1 MKIKIYSKA
10 LLALALAATVTAC
23 DENAWNDHLDG
34 FKDLNDAP
42 IANKQSLK
50 YTLTD
55 AEYKTIADMD
65 ANKAIAGNEGAE
77 ALAAVGTLK
86 RFSAEAPAATYLPAF
101 LSSTS
106 FPYFTLTEG
115 STIELT
121 YNMAQEEPEDFVAAQ
136 NVQTFKVTDDMYADD
151 VWGSENYVNAFAPS
165 MPAAEYL
172 PTLLADYVDH
182 HKAKYCIVSYNQ
194 ATQEPVFGG
203 GADVPQAPTYTML
216 TEDLTEMPADWTIDN
231 VFLEEGLEKVW
242 SWKVYQGA
250 GYLNASAFV
259 DNSKKVSEA
268 YAISPVL
275 DLSGSAEW
283 SANFSHAAK
292 FQTTLRTLCGV
303 AVREEG
309 AGSWTMLA
317 IPVWPEAGSWTFVN
331 SGDIDLS
338 AYSGK
343 KIQLAFKYASNTDG
357 ADTWEIK
364 NLTVAP
370 KAAKKAASR
379 AAAYVPTEVV
389 NVAYVYNGS
398 AWAPAA
404 NFVTLS
410 PADYTAMGQSHANL
424 SKAEP
429 FLSTYLNHNYPYA
442 SDGAIKYVYWLHY
455 ANSATNYECS
465 AYKFAEGAW
474 VADSFVEEVT
484 EQYVLNEEG
493 KWIYDPNAAGS
504 AANPYTASQ
513 AFEIASKMSD
523 TATLT
528 DVYVKGVITEITEI
542 STSYGNATYI
552 IADEPGGEVTLTIF
566 RGKWFNGDKFTKEDQ
581 LKVGDEVVVK
591 GHLINYKG
599 DTPEMAQNNQIVSL
613 NGETL

>member
-42 IANKQSLK
+42 IANKQSIK
-50 YTLTD
+50 YTLAD
-55 AEYKTIADMD
+55 AEYKTIADMKE
-65 ANKAIAGNEGAE
+65 NQAIAGNEGAE

-86 RFSAEAPAATYLPAF
+86 RFSAEAPAATYLPAY
-101 LSSTS
+101 LSSTN

-165 MPAAEYL
+165 MPAADYL

-182 HKAKYCIVSYNQ
+182 NKAKYCIVSYNQ

-231 VFLEEGLEKVW
+231 IFLGEGLEKVW
-242 SWKVYQGA
+242 SWKVYNGA
-250 GYLNASAFV
+250 GYLNASGRTDVA
-259 DNSKKVSEA
+259 KTSEA
-268 YAISPVL
+268 NITSPVL

-283 SANFSHAAK
+283 SFSFDHAAK

-309 AGSWTMLA
+309 AGNWTMLT
-317 IPVWPEAGSWTFVN
+317 IPAWPEAGAWTFAN

-343 KIQLAFKYASNTDG
+343 KIQLAFKYASTDEG

-370 KAAKKAASR
+370 KAPKKVASR

-389 NVAYVYNGS
+389 NVAYVYDGS

-410 PADYTAMGQSHANL
+410 PADYTAMGQKYSNL

-429 FLSTYLNHNYPYA
+429 YLSTYLNHNYPYA
-442 SDGAIKYVYWLHY
+442 SDGAVKYVYWLHY

-465 AYKFAEGAW
+465 AYKFAEGTW
-474 VADSFVEEVT
+474 GTDSFVEEVT

-552 IADEPGGEVTLTIF
+552 IADEAGGEVTLTIY

-591 GHLINYKG
+591 GNLINYKG

>member
-50 YTLTD
+50 YTLAD

-136 NVQTFKVTDDMYADD
+136 TVQTFKVTDDMYADD

-165 MPAAEYL
+165 MPAADYL
-172 PTLLADYVDH
+172 PSLLADYVDH
-182 HKAKYCIVSYNQ
+182 NKAKYCIVSYNQ

-203 GADVPQAPTYTML
+203 GADVPQAPTYNML
-216 TEDLTEMPADWTIDN
+216 SEELTEMPADWTIDN
-231 VFLEEGLEKVW
+231 VSLGEGITYVW
-242 SWKVYQGA
+242 SWKVYSGA
-250 GYLNASAFV
+250 GYLNASSYAGGA
-259 DNSKKVSEA
+259 KASEA
-268 YAISPVL
+268 YIASPVL

-283 SANFSHAAK
+283 SASFDHAAK

-309 AGSWTMLA
+309 ASSWTMLA
-317 IPVWPEAGSWTFVN
+317 IPTWPEAGAWTFAN

-343 KIQLAFKYASNTDG
+343 KIQLAFKYASTDEG

-370 KAAKKAASR
+370 KAPKKVASR

-442 SDGAIKYVYWLHY
+442 SDGAVKYVYWLHY

-552 IADEPGGEVTLTIF
+552 IADEPGGEVTLTIY
-566 RGKWFNGDKFTKEDQ
+566 RGMWFNGEKFTKEDQ
-581 LKVGDEVVVK
+581 LKVGDEVVVL
-591 GHLINYKG
+591 GNLINYKG
-599 DTPEMAQNNQIVSL
+599 DTPEMAQRNQIVSL

>member
-121 YNMAQEEPEDFVAAQ
+121 YNMTQEEPEDFVAAQ
-136 NVQTFKVTDDMYADD
+136 TVQTFKVTDDMYADD

-165 MPAAEYL
+165 MPAADYL

-182 HKAKYCIVSYNQ
+182 NKAKYCIVSYNQ

-203 GADVPQAPTYTML
+203 GADVPQAPTYNML
-216 TEDLTEMPADWTIDN
+216 SEELTEMPADWTIDN
-231 VFLEEGLEKVW
+231 VSLGEGITYVW
-242 SWKVYQGA
+242 SWKVYSGA
-250 GYLNASAFV
+250 GYLNASSYAGGA
-259 DNSKKVSEA
+259 KASEA
-268 YAISPVL
+268 YIASPVL

-283 SANFSHAAK
+283 SFSFDHAAK

-309 AGSWTMLA
+309 ASSWTMLA
-317 IPVWPEAGSWTFVN
+317 IPTWPEAGAWTFAN

-343 KIQLAFKYASNTDG
+343 KIQLAFKYASTDEG

-364 NLTVAP
+364 NFTVAP
-370 KAAKKAASR
+370 KAPKKVASR

-552 IADEPGGEVTLTIF
+552 IADEPGGEVTLTIY
-566 RGKWFNGDKFTKEDQ
+566 RGMWFNGEKFTKEDQ
-581 LKVGDEVVVK
+581 LKVGDEVVVL
-591 GHLINYKG
+591 GNLINYKG
-599 DTPEMAQNNQIVSL
+599 DTPEMAQRNQIVSL

>member
-165 MPAAEYL
+165 MPAADYL
-172 PTLLADYVDH
+172 PSLLADYVDH
-182 HKAKYCIVSYNQ
+182 NKAKYCIVSYNQ

-203 GADVPQAPTYTML
+203 GADVPQAPTYNML
-216 TEDLTEMPADWTIDN
+216 SEELTEMPADWTIDN
-231 VFLEEGLEKVW
+231 VSLGEGITYVW
-242 SWKVYQGA
+242 SWKVYSGA
-250 GYLNASAFV
+250 GYLNASSYAGGA
-259 DNSKKVSEA
+259 KASEA
-268 YAISPVL
+268 YIASPVL

-283 SANFSHAAK
+283 SFSFDHAAR

-309 AGSWTMLA
+309 ASSWTMLA
-317 IPVWPEAGSWTFVN
+317 IPTWPEAGAWTFAN

-343 KIQLAFKYASNTDG
+343 KIQLAFKYASTDEG

-370 KAAKKAASR
+370 KALKKVASR

-442 SDGAIKYVYWLHY
+442 SDGAVKYVYWLHY

-552 IADEPGGEVTLTIF
+552 IADEPGGEVTLTIY
-566 RGKWFNGDKFTKEDQ
+566 RGMWFNGEKFTKEDQ
-581 LKVGDEVVVK
+581 LKVGDEVVVL
-591 GHLINYKG
+591 GNLINYKG
-599 DTPEMAQNNQIVSL
+599 DTPEMAQRNQIVSL

>member
-182 HKAKYCIVSYNQ
+182 NKAKYCIVSYNQ

-309 AGSWTMLA
+309 ASSWTKLT
-317 IPVWPEAGSWTFVN
+317 IPTWPEAGAWTFVN

-343 KIQLAFKYASNTDG
+343 KIQLAFLYASTAEG

-370 KAAKKAASR
+370 KAPKKVASR

-404 NFVTLS
+404 NFITLS

-442 SDGAIKYVYWLHY
+442 SDGAVKYVYWLHY
-455 ANSATNYECS
+455 ANSAANYECS
-465 AYKFAEGAW
+465 AYKFAEGTW

-513 AFEIASKMSD
+513 AFEIASKMNS

-528 DVYVKGVITEITEI
+528 DVYVKGVITEISEI
-542 STSYGNATYI
+542 STKYGNATYT
-552 IADEPGGEVTLTIF
+552 IADEAGGAVTLTIY
-566 RGKWFNGDKFTKEDQ
+566 RGKWFAGEKFTKEDQ

-591 GHLINYKG
+591 GNLINYNG
-599 DTPEMAQNNQIVSL
+599 NTPEMAQNNQIVSL

>member
-23 DENAWNDHLDG
+23 DENAWNDNLDG

-42 IANKQSLK
+42 IANKQSIK
-50 YTLTD
+50 YTLAD
-55 AEYKTIADMD
+55 AEYKTIADMKE
-65 ANKAIAGNEGAE
+65 NKAIAGNEGAE

-86 RFSAEAPAATYLPAF
+86 RFSAEAPAATYLPAY
-101 LSSTS
+101 LSSTN

-121 YNMAQEEPEDFVAAQ
+121 YNMVQEEPEDFVAAQ

-151 VWGSENYVNAFAPS
+151 VWGSENYVNAFTPS
-165 MPAAEYL
+165 MPAADYL
-172 PTLLADYVDH
+172 PSLLGDYVDH
-182 HKAKYCIVSYNQ
+182 NKAKYCIVSYNQ
-194 ATQEPVFGG
+194 ATQEPVFSG
-203 GADVPQAPTYTML
+203 GADEPQATTYTML
-216 TEDLTEMPADWTIDN
+216 SEELTEMPADWTIDN
-231 VFLEEGLEKVW
+231 IFLGEGLEKVW

-250 GYLNASAFV
+250 GYLNASGRTNVA
-259 DNSKKVSEA
+259 KTSEA
-268 YAISPVL
+268 NVASPVL

-283 SANFSHAAK
+283 SFSFDHAAK

-309 AGSWTMLA
+309 ASSWTMLT
-317 IPVWPEAGSWTFVN
+317 IPTWPEAGAWTFVN

-343 KIQLAFKYASNTDG
+343 KIQLAFKYASTDEG

-370 KAAKKAASR
+370 KAPKKVASR
-379 AAAYVPTEVV
+379 GAAYVPTEVV

-398 AWAPAA
+398 AWTPAA

-410 PADYTAMGQSHANL
+410 PADYTAMGQKYANL

-429 FLSTYLNHNYPYA
+429 YLSTYLNHNYPYA
-442 SDGAIKYVYWLHY
+442 SDGAVKYVYWLHY

-465 AYKFAEGAW
+465 AYKFAEGTW

-528 DVYVKGVITEITEI
+528 DVYVKGVITEVTEI

-552 IADEPGGEVTLTIF
+552 IADEPGGEMTLTIF

-591 GHLINYKG
+591 GNLINYKG

>member
-165 MPAAEYL
+165 MPAADYL
-172 PTLLADYVDH
+172 PSLLADYVDH
-182 HKAKYCIVSYNQ
+182 NKAKYCIVSYNQ

-203 GADVPQAPTYTML
+203 GADVPQAPTYNML
-216 TEDLTEMPADWTIDN
+216 SEELTEMPADWTIDN
-231 VFLEEGLEKVW
+231 IFLGEGLEKVW
-242 SWKVYQGA
+242 SWKVYSGA
-250 GYLNASAFV
+250 GYLNASSYAGGA
-259 DNSKKVSEA
+259 KASEA
-268 YAISPVL
+268 YIASPVL

-283 SANFSHAAK
+283 SFSFDHAAR

-309 AGSWTMLA
+309 ASSWTMLA
-317 IPVWPEAGSWTFVN
+317 IPTWPEAGAWTFAN

-343 KIQLAFKYASNTDG
+343 KIQLAFKYASTDEG

-370 KAAKKAASR
+370 KAPKKVASR

-398 AWAPAA
+398 AWVPAA

-442 SDGAIKYVYWLHY
+442 SDGAVKYVYWLHY

-591 GHLINYKG
+591 GNLINYKG